1 MRAYDLIYKKR
12 NGGRLN
18 REEIQF
24 FVSGFTDGS
33 ITDYQASAFLMAAF
47 IRGMDATETS
57 ILTETMRDSGDCL
70 DLSSVPGVKVDKH
83 STGGVGDGI
92 SLVLAPL
99 VAACGVPVPM
109 MSGRGLGHTG
119 GTLDKLE
126 SIPGFTTNIS
136 EAQAVAQLKQIGCVM
151 MGQTSRL
158 APADKKMYA
167 LRDVT
172 ATVDCVPLIAA
183 SILSK
188 KLAEG
193 CDGLVL
199 DVKTG
204 SGAFMQE
211 KKQAVAL
218 AQSMVAI
225 GKKCRKKMV
234 ALITDMN
241 EPLGKAVGNALEVK
255 QALEILAG
263 KEDHATQSYVS
274 LTETLGAWML
284 VLGGKAR
291 VHKEGVEKISSARK
305 NGAGLKK
312 FQELV
317 SAQGGD
323 STFCADPDRF
333 LPRAPMVKQILSP
346 WKGFVASLNARS
358 VGVASVLLGAGREKQ
373 DSPVDLSA
381 GIVLHKK
388 LGGKVERGESLAEFH
403 YSDEK
408 KCGDAER
415 AFMAGVKIAKI
426 KPRLNPLI
434 YKIIR

>member
-1 MRAYDLIYKKR
+1 MRIYDIIYKKR
-12 NGGRLN
+12 NGGKLT

-24 FVSGFTDGS
+24 FVDGFTDGS
-33 ITDYQASAFLMAAF
+33 IADYQASAFLMASF
-47 IRGMDATETS
+47 LRGLDAGETA
-57 ILTETMRDSGDCL
+57 ILTEAMRDSGDNL
-70 DLSSVPGVKVDKH
+70 DLKSVPGIKVDKH

-126 SIPGFTTNIS
+126 SIPGFSTQVQ
-136 EAQAVAQLKQIGCVM
+136 EAQAIEQLKRIGCVM
-151 MGQTSRL
+151 MGQTARL

-172 ATVDCVPLIAA
+172 ATVDCVPLITA

-193 CDGLVL
+193 CDALVL

-211 KKQAVAL
+211 KKDAIKL
-218 AQSMVAI
+218 AQSMVSI

-241 EPLGKAVGNALEVK
+241 EPLGKAVGNSLETL
-255 QALEILAG
+255 QAVEILSG
-263 KEDHATQSYVS
+263 KEEPATRDYI
-274 LTETLGAWML
+274 EINDALGGWML

-291 VHKEGVEKISSARK
+291 TQGEGAAKIKEARK
-305 NGAGLKK
+305 NGAGLAK

-317 SAQGGD
+317 TIQGGPSD
-323 STFCADPDRF
+323 FCSDPLKH
-333 LPRAPMVKQILSP
+333 LPKAPKIKQILAP
-346 WKGFVASLNARS
+346 QKGYVVKLDARAT
-358 VGVASVLLGAGREKQ
+358 GVAAVLLGAGREKQ
-373 DSPVDLSA
+373 DSKVDLSA
-381 GIVLHKK
+381 GILLHKK
-388 LGGKVERGESLAEFH
+388 QGGSVERGESIAEFH
-403 YSDEK
+403 YADDAK
-408 KCGDAER
+408 FAAAER
-415 AFMAGVKIAKI
+415 TFMGGVKIAKI
-426 KPRLNPLI
+426 RPRANALI